1 MVIDDC
7 CHEWDYYINK
17 YLPVSESIQKHYACK
32 KCGLI
37 NYRPQNNQL
46 KTGALIVL
54 IKDLFEQSS
63 IARGRIRIYVDRIK
77 QMKREGI
84 KDDDIIKAIMMEESG
99 G

>member
-1 MVIDDC
+1 MSQ
-7 CHEWDYYINK
+7 YK
-17 YLPVSESIQKHYACK
+17 KHHACK
-32 KCGLI
+32 ECGLI

-54 IKDLFEQSS
+54 IKELFEKSS

-84 KDDDIIKAIMMEESG
+84 KDDDIIEAIMMEESG